1 MDIQIDSR
9 EKARAIK
16 KILAEFEEQG
26 VNYDISKLPVGDYM
40 NLDNPRLII
49 DRKQNLSEIYTNICH
64 QRKRFE
70 AELERA
76 GKTHRRIIILCE
88 HGGNIKEIEDVKEW
102 HNPQLDKTPYAW
114 EGVKLYMEMRK
125 LSAKFGVTFEFCK
138 KSDTGRRIIELLR

>member
-16 KILAEFEEQG
+16 KILAEFDKNDVVYE
-26 VNYDISKLPVGDYM
+26 VSKLPVGDYM

-49 DRKQNLSEIYTNICH
+49 DRKQNLSEIYANLCH

-76 GKTHRRIIILCE
+76 RKMHRRLIVLCE
-88 HGGNIKEIEDVKEW
+88 HGGGVNTIEDVKEW
-102 HNPQLDKTPYAW
+102 QNPQLEKTPYAW

-125 LSAKFGVTFEFCK
+125 LSAKFDVTFEFCTK
-138 KSDTGRRIIELLR
+138 ADTGKRIIELLR

>member
-16 KILAEFEEQG
+16 KILAEFDKNDVVYE
-26 VNYDISKLPVGDYM
+26 VSKLPVGDYM

-49 DRKQNLSEIYTNICH
+49 DRKQNLSEIYANLCH

-76 GKTHRRIIILCE
+76 RKMHRRLIILCE
-88 HGGNIKEIEDVKEW
+88 HGNGVNAIEDVKDW
-102 HNPQLDKTPYAW
+102 QNPQLEKTPYAW

-125 LSAKFGVTFEFCK
+125 LSAKFDVTFEFCTK
-138 KSDTGRRIIELLR
+138 ADTGKRIIELLR

>member
-16 KILAEFEEQG
+16 KILAEFDKNDVVYE
-26 VNYDISKLPVGDYM
+26 VSKLPVGDYM

-49 DRKQNLSEIYTNICH
+49 DRKQNLSEIYTNLCH

-76 GKTHRRIIILCE
+76 RKMHRQLIILCE
-88 HGGNIKEIEDVKEW
+88 HGNSVKAIEDVKDW
-102 HNPQLDKTPYAW
+102 QNPQLEKTPYAW

-125 LSAKFGVTFEFCK
+125 LSAKFGVAFEFCTK
-138 KSDTGRRIIELLR
+138 ADTGKRIIELLR

>member
-16 KILAEFEEQG
+16 KILAEFDKNDVVYE
-26 VNYDISKLPVGDYM
+26 VSKLPVGDYM

-49 DRKQNLSEIYTNICH
+49 DRKQNLSEIYTNLCH

-76 GKTHRRIIILCE
+76 RKMHRQLIILCE
-88 HGGNIKEIEDVKEW
+88 HGNGVKSIEDVKDW
-102 HNPQLDKTPYAW
+102 QNPQLEKTPYAW

-125 LSAKFGVTFEFCK
+125 LSAKFGVAFEFCSK
-138 KSDTGRRIIELLR
+138 ADTGKRIIELLR